1 MSETRKMRLERLIQ
15 RLEAEKKNEA
25 ERLKVLEE
33 IKGLPEIVILRNKKV
48 MHAAEIDQMIRNAR
62 DELARIQEA
71 GEGCA

>member
-33 IKGLPEIVILRNKKV
+33 IKGRPEIVILRNKKV

-62 DELARIQEA
+62 DELARIREA